1 MTLLLIVL
9 IISLIFAA
17 LALVMTCINLVIYR
31 KPPAATTLTSSPLI
45 TICIPARNEEA
56 NIEACVRSV
65 LASTH
70 SNLEVVV
77 YDDQSTDST
86 PSILAQ
92 LMASDSRVRAGST
105 VPLPAGWN
113 GKQHACWR
121 MSQDAK
127 GDWLVF
133 TDADVRFEPGCISR
147 ALAAATILKAEL
159 ISTFPRQITGSLS
172 EALAVPMIF
181 FVLFSYLPMGM
192 MRNSNS
198 AAASAGCG
206 QFLMITR
213 KAYNAS
219 GGHAS
224 FKDSM
229 HDGVKMPREARRAG
243 FHSDLFDG
251 TDLISVRMYRGFS
264 QTWRGF
270 AKNAFEGLGSL
281 GLLLFFTFAHLL
293 AHILPWIVLPTL
305 LICAAFGPLDAAQQR
320 ALLLAGTC
328 VVLNLFQRMLLSY
341 RFRQGVAPVLLHP
354 IGVLMMTA
362 IQWHSYYL
370 ARTNQRAWRG
380 RVGVQ
385 TSAAT

>member
-1 MTLLLIVL
+1 MTLLTIILT
-9 IISLIFAA
+9 ISLVFAS
-17 LALVMTCINLVIYR
+17 LALLMTCINLFIYR
-31 KPPAATTLTSSPLI
+31 RPPAASVLAPSPLVSV
-45 TICIPARNEEA
+45 CIPARNEEA
-56 NIEACVRSV
+56 NIEACVRSI

-86 PSILAQ
+86 PALLAQ
-92 LMASDSRVRAGST
+92 LMASDSRVRAGTT

-121 MSQDAK
+121 MSQDAT

-133 TDADVRFEPGCISR
+133 TDADVRFEPECIGR
-147 ALAAATILKAEL
+147 ALAAAANLRAEL
-159 ISTFPRQITGSLS
+159 VSTFPRQITGSLS

-181 FVLFSYLPMGM
+181 FVLFSYLPMAT
-192 MRNSNS
+192 MRRTNSVN
-198 AAASAGCG
+198 ASAGCG

-213 KAYNAS
+213 RAYNAS

-243 FHSDLFDG
+243 FHTDLFDG

-293 AHILPWIVLPTL
+293 AHILPWIVLPIL
-305 LICAAFGPLDAAQQR
+305 LVCAAFGPLDAPQQKG
-320 ALLLAGTC
+320 LLLAGAC
-328 VVLNLFQRMLLSY
+328 VVLNLFQRMLLSI

-354 IGVLMMTA
+354 LGVLMMTA

-370 ARTNQRAWRG
+370 ARTNQRTWRG
-380 RVGVQ
+380 RVGMH
-385 TSAAT
+385 TSAAA